1 MRSLLL
7 VFALTISCFAIAQQK
22 QQPNSFV
29 RPLPKPAKA
38 VNDYSKFLTAS
49 ETQYLEKE
57 LARYHAASSNAIVI
71 ITLDSLTDKKTKQ
84 EYTVED
90 AALLYFNTWGIGDR
104 IKNNGVL
111 LMATRKPR
119 KLRIAVGSGLEDILT
134 DNVCQQIVDEKLVP
148 NFKQGLFFTGFKEA
162 IAALEDKLDHPVAVA
177 SSNND
182 IYATHASTDAGQIV
196 QADTGMSPGFMAI
209 IALSLV
215 GIIIVVVIFFQ
226 RNYGEA
232 YSSSGY
238 NMDHGTPQHVGII
251 ASTIDHNS
259 SSSFSSPSPA
269 PDSFSGGS
277 SNGGGANGNW

>member
-1 MRSLLL
+1 
-7 VFALTISCFAIAQQK
+7 
-22 QQPNSFV
+22 
-29 RPLPKPAKA
+29 
-38 VNDYSKFLTAS
+38 
-49 ETQYLEKE
+49 
-57 LARYHAASSNAIVI
+57 
-71 ITLDSLTDKKTKQ
+71 
-84 EYTVED
+84 
-90 AALLYFNTWGIGDR
+90 
-104 IKNNGVL
+104 
-111 LMATRKPR
+111 
-119 KLRIAVGSGLEDILT
+119 
-134 DNVCQQIVDEKLVP
+134 
-148 NFKQGLFFTGFKEA
+148 
-162 IAALEDKLDHPVAVA
+162 
-177 SSNND
+177 
-182 IYATHASTDAGQIV
+182 V